1 MNQPGSRSMFGLAE
15 KASDGAIAVNLAMEV
30 LIDIAPTLKIAIAR
44 VTVEVFL
51 DLVAAKALF
60 IIKTRVA
67 VVTLVIWLIR
77 LGGFSPMAQVS
88 HVLVNSM
95 LTTKVPIARITL
107 KVWRI
112 VASRVHVLLP

>member
-1 MNQPGSRSMFGLAE
+1 MPY
-15 KASDGAIAVNLAMEV
+15 
-30 LIDIAPTLKIAIAR
+30 LINIAPTLKIAITR

-51 DLVAAKALF
+51 DLVVAKALF
-60 IIKTRVA
+60 IIKTCVA

-77 LGGFSPMAQVS
+77 LRGFSPMAQVS

-112 VASRVHVLLP
+112 MTSRVHVLLPRLPASWEYAQTCSARRHTEAGAGDA